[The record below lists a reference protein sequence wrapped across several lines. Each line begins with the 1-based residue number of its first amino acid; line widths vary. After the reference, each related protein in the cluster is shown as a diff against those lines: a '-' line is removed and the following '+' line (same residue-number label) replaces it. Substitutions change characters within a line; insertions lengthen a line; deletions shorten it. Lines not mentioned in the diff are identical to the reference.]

1 MSDTAIIK
9 LLLVL
14 AHADKTF
21 HKNEKIFVENILKE
35 KNYSRDHYNQILDE
49 VIKSKKP
56 YKEQCLELVT
66 QINDKTKR
74 EKTLKLLAELTAADF
89 VLHEDE
95 MLLLQIIADEWGMYK
110 ERLAG

>member
-21 HKNEKIFVENILKE
+21 HQNEKSFVENILKE
-35 KNYSRDHYNQILDE
+35 KDYSKDQYDQVLDE
-49 VIKSKKP
+49 VINSKKS

-66 QINDKTKR
+66 QIKDKNKR
-74 EKTLKLLAELTAADF
+74 ETTLKLLAELTAADF

-110 ERLAG
+110 ERLTA